1 MHAIREEVNNHNIE
15 DPSVRFVRWI
25 KARDLSSAQRRAQ
38 VRNATRRTMEMAS
51 SPRTA
56 QMSTPILDSPMVDK
70 MDDESL
76 SAASA
81 NDASKRS
88 QWQCL
93 KDVGVDGI
101 ELCSVVSLAPSHDG
115 SLPSPPVPS
124 VIV

>member
-1 MHAIREEVNNHNIE
+1 
-15 DPSVRFVRWI
+15 
-25 KARDLSSAQRRAQ
+25 
-38 VRNATRRTMEMAS
+38 MEMAS

-70 MDDESL
+70 MDDESQ

-93 KDVGVDGI
+93 KDVGVDVI
-101 ELCSVVSLAPSHDG
+101 ELCSVVSPAPSHDG